1 MPARRSFDYAIVRV
15 VPHVEREE
23 FVNAGV
29 ILFCDARDFLA
40 ARIELDEPRLRA
52 LAPDVD
58 LALVR
63 RHLEVIPHI
72 CEGGPSA
79 GPIGQLPRRE
89 RWHWL
94 VAPRSTI
101 LQTSAP
107 HAGLCEA
114 PEEWLERLLN
124 KVVRAPRAAGP
135 GPARADHPQGG
146 AWRRRVR

>member
-1 MPARRSFDYAIVRV
+1 MPARNPFDYAIVRV
-15 VPHVEREE
+15 VPRVEREE

-29 ILFCDARDFLA
+29 ILFCDAHDFLA
-40 ARIELDEPRLRA
+40 ARVELDEARLAA

-63 RHLEVIPHI
+63 RHLDAIPRI
-72 CEGGPSA
+72 CEGGPAA
-79 GPIGQLPRRE
+79 GPIGRLPLRE
-89 RWHWL
+89 RWRWL

-114 PEEWLERLLN
+114 PEAWLERLLDEM
-124 KVVRAPRAAGP
+124 VRAKVMRPRESN
-135 GPARADHPQGG
+135 R
-146 AWRRRVR
+146 